1 MKSSREIIVR
11 PYMTEKVSMLQET
24 DNKIAF
30 VVDRDANKIEIRKA
44 VESKFNVQV
53 KKVSTINLKGKI
65 KRMGRFQGR
74 RPNWKKAIVT
84 LQEGSSI
91 DFFEGK

>member
-11 PYMTEKVSMLQET
+11 PYMTEKVSMLQEN

-30 VVDRDANKIEIRKA
+30 VVDRDANKIEIRNA

-65 KRMGRFQGR
+65 KKMGRFQGR
-74 RPNWKKAIVT
+74 RPNWKKAIIT

>member
-44 VESKFNVQV
+44 VESQFNVQV
-53 KKVSTINLKGKI
+53 KKVSTVNLKGKI
-65 KRMGRFQGR
+65 KKMGRYQGR
-74 RPNWKKAIVT
+74 RPNWKKAIIT
-84 LQEGSSI
+84 LHEGFSI